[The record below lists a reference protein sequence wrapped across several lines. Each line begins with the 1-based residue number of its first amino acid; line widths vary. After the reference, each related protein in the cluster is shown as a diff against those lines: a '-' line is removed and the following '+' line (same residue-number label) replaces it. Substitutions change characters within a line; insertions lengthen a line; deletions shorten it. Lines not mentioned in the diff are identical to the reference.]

1 MKPLYVQIKCELG
14 KAYDVAE
21 RLVEGLEETSEVYS
35 ITGVYDLLAKFYL
48 PEEQSVGEFVN
59 FKLHKIPGIRET
71 ASIMAFRLF
80 GAPERVQL
88 DETGYRDHKP
98 GKMD

>member
-1 MKPLYVQIKCELG
+1 MKPVYVQIKCELA

-21 RLVEGLEETSEVYS
+21 RLVERLEETSEVYS
-35 ITGVYDLLAKFYL
+35 TTGPYDLLAKFYL

-80 GAPERVQL
+80 GAPERERL
-88 DETGYRDHKP
+88 DETDHLGRGTNEP
-98 GKMD
+98 A